1 MNVKYDLEFLK
12 NNPVF
17 WSRLG
22 FCYDPPIENER
33 GEPLVFTENFE
44 KYVSTHRDFLKAG
57 VKIHTSILHSGWVGV
72 DKYDYTLTDRV
83 LDAVFSAGD
92 DILYIPRIKLNVPI
106 DWCYEN
112 PEDVF
117 VYYGGPDT
125 ADGIRALVGT
135 EKQDYLG
142 YESPSGYYR
151 AGDYVDPRPNVGGLI
166 ARQSFSSE
174 RWLCDAGEALRRL
187 VGRLESS
194 KYADRIIG
202 YHIAYGISG
211 ETALWGRINKRYG
224 DYGINNRRALYKYGL
239 EKYGSPDALAEAWC
253 QENVTEDTLRIPT
266 PDERAGRTSVPEE
279 YLRFRDT
286 DRLAIDLDL
295 FTAEVN
301 ANALEHFAKIV
312 KSRADKLV
320 GAFYGY
326 LLYIDNSAYTG
337 HIALERLLSSPYVDF
352 FAAPK
357 AYARSGAGEPGG
369 EICPAQSINLRKLF
383 VDELDNRTYL
393 ATENEDDKKDGFV
406 AANSSDSVSVM
417 WREFSK
423 DLSHNSGFWWMDLG
437 GGWFADE
444 LLMSTVKSLVDLNGT
459 LRCEAHESVSDVLV
473 VFDERSMAYMR
484 ESVDMH
490 RGYLRELIT
499 NLAASSVVFDVYR
512 ARDLERIDL
521 SRYKLVIFAYNV
533 YADSSLCRLISE
545 LPESTTVAYCYLF
558 GAWDE
563 KGSTLSRLPDSRH
576 SEYDFP
582 LLSNT
587 RSYSP
592 TESAIAITEPYITS
606 KELRS
611 LAERAG
617 CHVYTEAEDVT
628 VYADN
633 RFTAVFND
641 RTTVGTVT
649 LRERGDYVDAVS
661 GEIYLD
667 TDVVPLPSGERWVR
681 FIRPL

>member
-1 MNVKYDLEFLK
+1 MKYDLEFLK

-44 KYVSTHRDFLKAG
+44 KYVSTHRDFLTAG

-92 DILYIPRIKLNVPI
+92 DVLYIPRIKLNVPI

-125 ADGIRALVGT
+125 ADGIRELVGT
-135 EKQDYLG
+135 ERQDYLG

-151 AGDYVDPRPNVGGLI
+151 AGDYVDTRPNVGGLI

-187 VGRLESS
+187 VDRLESS

-211 ETALWGRINKRYG
+211 ETALWGRINRRYG
-224 DYGINNRRALYKYGL
+224 DYGINNRRAFYEYGL
-239 EKYGSPDALAEAWC
+239 KMYGTPEKLSEAWC
-253 QENVTEDTLRIPT
+253 QPHVTADTLRLPT
-266 PDERAGRTSVPEE
+266 PDERAGATDIPAQQ
-279 YLRFRDT
+279 LRYRDS
-286 DRLAIDLDL
+286 DRIAIDLDL
-295 FTAEVN
+295 FTADVN
-301 ANALEHFAKIV
+301 ANALEHFAGIV
-312 KSRADKLV
+312 KSRTDKLV

-326 LLYIDNSAYTG
+326 LLYINNSAYTG
-337 HIALERLLSSPYVDF
+337 HTALERLLTSPYVDF

-393 ATENEDDKKDGFV
+393 ATENDEDRKEGFV
-406 AANSSDSVSVM
+406 ASDVSDSVSVM
-417 WREFSK
+417 WREFAK
-423 DLSHNSGFWWMDLG
+423 DLSHDSGFWWMDLG
-437 GGWFADE
+437 GGWFADKVLMGTVEKLVE
-444 LLMSTVKSLVDLNGT
+444 LNNE
-459 LRCEAHESVSDVLV
+459 LRREKHESVSDALV
-473 VFDERSMAYMR
+473 VFDERSMVHMR

-499 NLAASSVVFDVYR
+499 NLAASGVVFDVYR
-512 ARDLERIDL
+512 STDLGMLDL
-521 SRYKLVIFAYNV
+521 TRYKLVILAYNI
-533 YADSSLCRLISE
+533 YADSSLCLLISK
-545 LPESTTVAYCYLF
+545 LPESTTIAYCYLF
-558 GAWDE
+558 GAWNE
-563 KGSTLSRLPDSRH
+563 GGRALQTLPDGRF

-582 LLSNT
+582 LLSGT
-587 RSYSP
+587 CRGSLP
-592 TESAIAITEPYITS
+592 ERAIAIADPYITS
-606 KELRS
+606 RELRS
-611 LAERAG
+611 LAVNAG
-617 CHVYTEAEDVT
+617 CHVYTDTTGIT
-628 VYADN
+628 VYADS
-633 RFTAVFND
+633 RFTAIFND
-641 RTTVGTVT
+641 STTDGAVT
-649 LRERGDYVDAVS
+649 LRSRSDYIDSVS
-661 GEIYLD
+661 GEIYRH
-667 TDVVPLPSGERWVR
+667 TDVIPLPSTERGVR